1 METVQKFKYKGV
13 RDSDSNLKTK
23 WITDGFIDDGPIEWA
38 RAFAEHL
45 VSENKNN
52 SLDYLK
58 DRDGNPRKDNWGK
71 ILFRKKLS
79 TSQIRKFFG
88 ELKNI
93 EANTSSTNFNLGKVK
108 MIKPKLAYAV
118 GREKSPEPK
127 IADMYFEFSRAIDAI
142 SEYKH
147 FKNFVQLFEATV
159 AYHKLYENH

>member
-13 RDSDSNLKTK
+13 KNSDSNLKTK
-23 WITDGFIDDGPIEWA
+23 WITEGFVDDEPIEWA
-38 RAFAEHL
+38 RGFAEHL

-52 SLDYLK
+52 SIDYLK
-58 DRDGNPRKDNWGK
+58 DRDGNPRKDNRGK

-127 IADMYFEFSRAIDAI
+127 IEDMYFEFSRAIDSI
-142 SEYKH
+142 LEYKH